1 MHTRERRSA
10 LLAALREKK
19 KVTVAELASAFDVT
33 TMTIRRDLKRLADE
47 NIVTLVHGGA
57 IYNEGGTAL
66 ASVGVRALLN
76 QQGKSQLGRYCARLV
91 QEGNAIYLDSGSTC
105 MSIAAALAGRR
116 NIAVL
121 TNSLAVMNILAGSTG
136 LQLFSMGGIFDHGTN
151 GCFGD
156 LACRTIRGF
165 RIDLAFLG
173 VSSLSLEGGVMSPTA
188 NDQALKKT
196 LFETARQKIVVV
208 DHTKIGHESF
218 LRVADLREIDT
229 LVTDKQADKDFLAGA
244 RRQGVAI
251 IQI

>member
-10 LLAALREKK
+10 LLAALKEKK

-57 IYNEGGTAL
+57 IYNEGGTTL

-76 QQGKSQLGRYCARLV
+76 QQGKSQLGRYCASLV

-105 MSIAAALAGRR
+105 MSIAALAGRQ

-136 LQLFSMGGIFDHGTN
+136 LQPFSMGGIFDHGTN
-151 GCFGD
+151 GFFG
-156 LACRTIRGF
+156 
-165 RIDLAFLG
+165 DLAFLG

-188 NDQALKKT
+188 NDQALKRT

-251 IQI
+251 VQI

>member
-10 LLAALREKK
+10 LLAALKEKK

-57 IYNEGGTAL
+57 IYNEGGTTL

-76 QQGKSQLGRYCARLV
+76 QQGKSQLGRYCASLV

-105 MSIAAALAGRR
+105 MSIAALAGRQ

-136 LQLFSMGGIFDHGTN
+136 LQPFSMGGIFDHGTN
-151 GCFGD
+151 GFFGD

-251 IQI
+251 VQI